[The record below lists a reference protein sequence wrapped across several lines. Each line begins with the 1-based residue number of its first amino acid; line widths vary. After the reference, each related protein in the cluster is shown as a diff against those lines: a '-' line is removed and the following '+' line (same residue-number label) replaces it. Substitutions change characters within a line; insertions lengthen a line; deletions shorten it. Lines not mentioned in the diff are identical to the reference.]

1 MAVDKAHYIH
11 QIERTLD
18 EIREHRSVVQTC
30 LRELRVETER
40 LDVGSITKAVVK
52 DSALTSVF

>member
-18 EIREHRSVVQTC
+18 EIREHRS
-30 LRELRVETER
+30 
-40 LDVGSITKAVVK
+40 
-52 DSALTSVF
+52 

>member
-18 EIREHRSVVQTC
+18 EIRDHRSVVQKC
-30 LRELRVETER
+30 LRELRVETGR
-40 LDVGSITKAVVK
+40 LDVGSITKAVAK